1 MESDAFE
8 EESYRMGTNRPW
20 LRFTLENAEAAPE
33 SQGIYEICNL
43 SPQGKSLWRLGKV
56 SNLRKRLVTR
66 LTEPP
71 PPENCY
77 FRYFEAGISRDI
89 DELAGKL
96 FDSYNLSA
104 NEAWEDQ

>member
-1 MESDAFE
+1 VPEAFE

-56 SNLRKRLVTR
+56 PNLRKRLVTR

-77 FRYFEAGISRDI
+77 FRYFEAGVSRDI

-96 FDSYNLSA
+96 FDSYNQSA